1 MRLACGTLNAMQRM
15 RYFLSI
21 VLLCSLF
28 GTLLAQWNS
37 PHRSGLSGKTRYSA
51 FTAAPK
57 TLDPARAYSSN
68 EIEILAQIYE
78 PIMQYH
84 YLKRPYQL
92 EPLTASTMPKVTV
105 TKDQGRVT
113 STLYTV
119 SIKPGI
125 LYQPHPAFA
134 KNAQGQYRYLHL
146 KPSQIDQMQLLA
158 DFKQTGTV
166 ELTAADYVYAI
177 KRLASPRVNSPIAS
191 IMAKHIS
198 GFADFQKALRQA
210 SKQAGAFLD
219 LRRFDIAGVKQL
231 DRYHYQIRIKGSYPQ
246 FQFWLSMIFFSPT
259 PWQVDAFYSQPGMKQ
274 HNISWDWY
282 PVGTGPYMLVEN
294 NPNQRMILERNPNFR
309 QAFYPDSG
317 ELLDVEKGL
326 LQNAGKQLPMIDRLV
341 MSLDKES
348 IPRWNKFLQG
358 YYDASGIGAESF
370 DSAVQL
376 DSQGNPVLSEE
387 LKKKGL
393 RLTTTVLPSWFYMG
407 FNMLDPVVGGYSAKQ
422 RDLRQAIAIAIN
434 YEQYINVFLNGR
446 GIIAHGPIPPG
457 ISGYESGKA
466 GINPYVYDWKG
477 GKAQRKSIEEAKQ
490 LLTKAGY
497 PNGVNSKTGK
507 PLMLHFDVMGS
518 GSPDDQ
524 AYYQWMRKQLAKL
537 GIQLSVRSTH
547 YSRFQDKM
555 RKGAAQMFTWGWN
568 ADYPDPENFL
578 FLLYG
583 PNGKVKFGGEN
594 PTNYNSTVVNPLF
607 EQISQMPDSAER
619 AHKIQQVL
627 NIIRK
632 DSPVIFGYYPIQ
644 FSLNHSWNSA
654 SKPHGIANNT
664 LKYQDI
670 NTNLRAMK
678 RTQWNA
684 PIYWPIAL
692 VVIAILILLL
702 PLIIGYWFKEK
713 HPRVQR
719 YKESSCWPT

>member
-1 MRLACGTLNAMQRM
+1 M
-15 RYFLSI
+15 RYLLSL

-28 GTLLAQWNS
+28 GTLFAQWNN
-37 PHRSGLSGKTRYSA
+37 PHRSGLLGKTRYSA
-51 FTAAPK
+51 FTSAPK

-92 EPLTASTMPKVTV
+92 ESLTATAMPKVQV
-105 TKDQGRVT
+105 IKQQGRIV
-113 STLYTV
+113 STVYTV

-125 LYQPHPAFA
+125 YYQPHPAFA
-134 KNAQGQYRYLHL
+134 TNKQGQYLYLHL
-146 KPSQIDQMQLLA
+146 SADQIDRMSRLA
-158 DFKQTGTV
+158 DFKHTGSI

-191 IMAKHIS
+191 IMAKHIV
-198 GFADFQKALRQA
+198 GFAEYQKALGQA

-219 LRRFDIAGVKQL
+219 LRQYDLSGVKCV
-231 DRYHYQIRIKGSYPQ
+231 DRYHYQIRINGSYPQ
-246 FQFWLSMIFFSPT
+246 FRFWLSMIFFSPI
-259 PWQVDAFYSQPGMKQ
+259 PWQADAFYSQVGMKEN
-274 HNISWDWY
+274 NISWDWY

-294 NPNQRMILERNPNFR
+294 NPNQRMVLERNPNFH
-309 QAFYPDSG
+309 QEFYPDSG
-317 ELLDVEKGL
+317 ELVDVEKGL

-376 DSQGNPVLSEE
+376 DSQGNPVLSED

-393 RLTTTVLPSWFYMG
+393 RLTTTVLPSWFYIG
-407 FNMLDPVVGGYSAKQ
+407 FNMLDPEVGGYNAKQ

-457 ISGYESGKA
+457 ISGYVKGEP
-466 GINPYVYDWKG
+466 GINPYVYDWKK

-490 LLTKAGY
+490 LLAKAGY
-497 PNGVNSKTGK
+497 PNGIDPRTGK
-507 PLMLHFDVMGS
+507 ALMLHFDVMGS
-518 GSPDDQ
+518 GNPDDQ

-555 RKGAAQMFTWGWN
+555 RKGAAQMFVWGWN

-594 PTNYNSTVVNPLF
+594 PTNYDNARVNRLF
-607 EQISQMPDSAER
+607 EQISQMPDSKER
-619 AHKIQQVL
+619 AEKIQQAV
-627 NIIRK
+627 NTIRQ

-644 FSLNHSWNSA
+644 FSLNHQWNSA

-670 NTNLRAMK
+670 NTNLRAIK
-678 RTQWNA
+678 RAQWNA

-692 VVIAILILLL
+692 VIAAVFILLL
-702 PLIIGYWFKEK
+702 PLVIGYWLKEK
-713 HPRVQR
+713 RPRVQR
-719 YKESSCWPT
+719 YKE